1 MRRWIFVALL
11 ASVSAAAQA
20 SEKPLYQAVPDWVK
34 PAPAINADNT
44 DAQAPATVVYDNQIR
59 MEGGTVWTYLD
70 TATRVATSQ
79 MLSQIGTLKLPWNP
93 SRGDLIIHKLEI
105 IRGAEHIDLIKG
117 GDPFTILRREEQIDQ
132 RQLDGVLTATLAVNG
147 LAVGDVLH
155 LVLSTTIKDPTL
167 EGDVQAIAP
176 LVSAPAR
183 AGFARV
189 RMIWPTASD
198 VRWRAYAAGISAM
211 PTTVG
216 AYRELLVP
224 LPLAKQPD
232 IPTDA
237 PARYQKLPMIEAT
250 SFKDWGA
257 VADVMTPL
265 YRSEGLIAQ
274 GSPLAGEVARIKAAE
289 SDPVRRTALAL
300 QLVQDKIRYLLMG
313 MDTGNYVPQTPAHTW
328 DVRYGD
334 CKAKTL
340 LLLAI
345 LHNLDIK
352 AVPVLANIGL
362 GGLVQSRLPGVGA
375 FNHVFVRATIGGRDY
390 WLDGTGAGARLAA
403 IGDVPDFGKVLPL
416 DGTNALLALP
426 RRANALADVEV
437 TLDLDNS
444 AALKLPTLVHA
455 RIVAHGGTAEAMN
468 VVANQAV
475 GEERDNFIQSAVN
488 QFVGETLIGSSSL
501 RYDPVT
507 ATAVVEATGIV
518 TTKWQRSDGQLRQ
531 DLDGVVQLI
540 NFTPDRARPE
550 WRDIPV
556 VGPSGISVHRHV
568 TIDVPVQGK
577 GFTIAG
583 DRTLPPILAGAVL
596 SRSVAV
602 DGGRI
607 IVDERIDGLGAE
619 VAPADIARVRAEVAQ
634 VSSRTLRA
642 IAPAGHPQYYEEIAA
657 ATRAGKVKPYE
668 AFYAQAVARS
678 PKEPEAY
685 ASRAAFRFG
694 VFDWNGAIED
704 YTKVIA
710 IRPTPDLYLSR
721 AYTYSILGQ
730 DAKQLADINA
740 ALEIDPSSDNASGAL
755 ISFKAN
761 HGDAAGAVALA
772 QSRIDLGGESRVG
785 YQMAKAQAQAD
796 GGDVAGGVATMDA
809 AIAAKPGDPSLL
821 NARCWLKGTRATALD
836 TALKDCTKSIELS
849 ENAAAALDSRA
860 MVYYRM
866 NRYDEAMAD
875 LAAAIE
881 ASGGQMG
888 SVYLRGLVRQKL
900 GKDQDAAADFAL
912 VKLVSPNVPKDYAK
926 FGVKPD

>member
-1 MRRWIFVALL
+1 MRRWIFAALL

-79 MLSQIGTLKLPWNP
+79 MLGQIGTLKLPWNP

-105 IRGAEHIDLIKG
+105 IRGAQHIDLIKG

-155 LVLSTTIKDPTL
+155 LVLSTTIQDPTL
-167 EGDVQAIAP
+167 KGDVQAIAP

-198 VRWRAYAAGISAM
+198 VRWRAYAAGISAV

-237 PARYQKLPMIEAT
+237 PARYQKLPLIEAT

-265 YRSEGLIAQ
+265 YGSEGLIAQ

-313 MDTGNYVPQTPAHTW
+313 MDTGNYVPQTPAYTW
-328 DVRYGD
+328 AVRYGD

-345 LHNLDIK
+345 LHDLDIQ

-403 IGDVPDFGKVLPL
+403 IGDVPDFGTVLPL
-416 DGTNALLALP
+416 DGTNVLLALP

-488 QFVGETLIGSSSL
+488 QFVGETLIGTSSL

-619 VAPADIARVRAEVAQ
+619 VAPADIARVRTEVAQ

-642 IAPAGHPQYYEEIAA
+642 IAPADHPQYYEEIAA

-710 IRPTPDLYLSR
+710 IRPTPDLYLGR
-721 AYTYSILGQ
+721 AYTYSILG
-730 DAKQLADINA
+730 
-740 ALEIDPSSDNASGAL
+740 
-755 ISFKAN
+755 
-761 HGDAAGAVALA
+761 
-772 QSRIDLGGESRVG
+772 
-785 YQMAKAQAQAD
+785 
-796 GGDVAGGVATMDA
+796 
-809 AIAAKPGDPSLL
+809 
-821 NARCWLKGTRATALD
+821 
-836 TALKDCTKSIELS
+836 
-849 ENAAAALDSRA
+849 
-860 MVYYRM
+860 
-866 NRYDEAMAD
+866 
-875 LAAAIE
+875 
-881 ASGGQMG
+881 
-888 SVYLRGLVRQKL
+888 
-900 GKDQDAAADFAL
+900 
-912 VKLVSPNVPKDYAK
+912 
-926 FGVKPD
+926 

>member
-79 MLSQIGTLKLPWNP
+79 MLGQIGTLKLPWNP

-167 EGDVQAIAP
+167 KGDVQAIAP

-198 VRWRAYAAGISAM
+198 VRWRAYAAGISAV

-250 SFKDWGA
+250 SFKDWRA

-345 LHNLDIK
+345 LHDLDIQ

-403 IGDVPDFGKVLPL
+403 IGDVPDFGTVLPL

-488 QFVGETLIGSSSL
+488 QFVGETLIGTSSL

-619 VAPADIARVRAEVAQ
+619 VAPADIARVRTEFAQ

-642 IAPAGHPQYYEEIAA
+642 IAPADHPQYYEEIAA

-888 SVYLRGLVRQKL
+888 SVYLRGIVRQKL